1 MRRSH
6 PQTFET
12 EEGDFILAFD
22 LEERLSAFSE
32 GPAPYAALPGRV
44 IAQSLVGEG
53 VGLGINLGV
62 AESAMLLPPEALE
75 WLATTLTHQPEAS
88 EARIEA
94 FHAPALPPAI
104 LAALMPAFDAKF
116 ETLRGL
122 ATHALLAGGV
132 TYEGGRRGHVL
143 AILGAHESSQA
154 GLAKAMSEALMFS
167 GIEAG
172 ELDVI
177 FIAPEDR
184 GADDLLAKALVLA
197 IPEREEETA
206 QIVEHKAPG
215 MDRAS
220 RRFCGRIGN
229 AQIRG
234 GGEPPI
240 LKLNIR
246 ACGPPDTVASHPP
259 QTAGYFP
266 RSRPSSFPRASRRQY
281 AASR

>member
-1 MRRSH
+1 MSLSTPPSLTLTPFDIAHAAMEADPENDALRLALFSRLADTELFILLEAEPVGEAII

-22 LEERLSAFSE
+22 QEERLSAFAQ
-32 GPAPYAALPGRV
+32 GPVPYAALPGRV
-44 IAQSLVGEG
+44 IAQSLIGENT
-53 VGLGINLGV
+53 GLGINLDV
-62 AESAMLLPPEALE
+62 AQSAMLLPPEALE
-75 WLATTLTHQPEAS
+75 WLANTLTHQPEPE
-88 EARIEA
+88 EARITA

-104 LAALMPAFDAKF
+104 LASLMPAFDAKF

-122 ATHALLAGGV
+122 ATHALLAGV

-143 AILGAHESSQA
+143 AILGAHESSEA

-177 FIAPEDR
+177 FISPDDS
-184 GADDLLAKALVLA
+184 GADDLLAKALVLV

-215 MDRAS
+215 MDPTK
-220 RRFCGRIGN
+220 
-229 AQIRG
+229 
-234 GGEPPI
+234 PPI
-240 LKLNIR
+240 LR
-246 ACGPPDTVASHPP
+246 
-259 QTAGYFP
+259 
-266 RSRPSSFPRASRRQY
+266 
-281 AASR
+281 

>member
-1 MRRSH
+1 MSH
-6 PQTFET
+6 SSPDAMTPFDVAHAAMEADPENDALRLALYNRLADAELFVLLESEPVGEAITPQTFET
-12 EEGDFILAFD
+12 EEGDFILAYD

-122 ATHALLAGGV
+122 ATHALLAGV

-215 MDRAS
+215 MDPS
-220 RRFCGRIGN
+220 K
-229 AQIRG
+229 
-234 GGEPPI
+234 PPI
-240 LKLNIR
+240 LR
-246 ACGPPDTVASHPP
+246 
-259 QTAGYFP
+259 
-266 RSRPSSFPRASRRQY
+266 
-281 AASR
+281 